1 LSRNLDKNAFYTQNS
16 KLDRAVRLM
25 KIKALAL
32 MLILWLAF
40 STLMAM
46 LPSLTKANAIP
57 PPERLPV
64 NEVYIRSN
72 GSIDPPTTSIE
83 HEGNLY
89 VLKDDILNCS
99 IIIERDNVE
108 IDGNGFLMSIPSYG
122 ERGVDGQVK
131 TAPALVGISDRANI
145 TVRNF
150 HLQHAGTGISVSS
163 SSEITVKDNKITQCL
178 WGITLY
184 SSSRCY
190 LTGNTLEDNEYGSYG
205 AKSNEISYNNNQFS
219 DCSDGILAHFSNS
232 LVIGNIFSEC
242 GTAVKYLEYSN
253 LVVGN
258 TFQEN
263 ANAIYTIRPDNVIHH
278 NNFIDNSEDYLAT
291 ENYST
296 LFDDG
301 TEGNYWSVYK
311 GTDVNGDGLGDSPY
325 MIEYVYE
332 IVDTVFV
339 KQFGKDNYPLM
350 VPFDV
355 SAVALELPEWA
366 NQLLIPSQDDHTTT
380 EPSPTPP
387 PTGTPS
393 NSEPEPFPT
402 LPVVAASVVLS
413 VAVISTGMFVYF
425 KKRKH

>member
-1 LSRNLDKNAFYTQNS
+1 MSRNLDKNAFYAQNS
-16 KLDRAVRLM
+16 KLDRVAGLM
-25 KIKALAL
+25 EIKALAL
-32 MLILWLAF
+32 MLVLGLAL

-46 LPSLTKANAIP
+46 SLSLAKANAIP

-64 NEVYIRSN
+64 KEVYIRSD
-72 GSIDPPTTSIE
+72 GSIDPPTTPIE
-83 HEGNLY
+83 REGDLY

-99 IIIERDNVE
+99 IVVERDNVE

-122 ERGVDGQVK
+122 ERGSDGQVK
-131 TAPALVGISDRANI
+131 TAPALVGMSDRANI

-150 HLQHAGTGISVSS
+150 RLQHAGTGISVST

-178 WGITLY
+178 WGITVY
-184 SSSRCY
+184 SSTRCY

-205 AKSNEISYNNNQFS
+205 AKSNEISYNNNHFS
-219 DCSDGILAHFSNS
+219 DCSDGILAYFSNS
-232 LVIGNIFSEC
+232 LVIGNIFSGC
-242 GTAVKYLEYSN
+242 GTAVKYPEYSN

-263 ANAIYTIRPDNVIHH
+263 ANAIYTIRPDNEIHH

-291 ENYST
+291 GNYST
-296 LFDDG
+296 IFDDG
-301 TEGNYWSVYK
+301 AEGNYWSDYK
-311 GTDVNGDGLGDSPY
+311 GADVNGDGVGDSPY
-325 MIEYVYE
+325 IIEYVYE

-366 NQLLIPSQDDHTTT
+366 NQLLISSQDDHTTT

-387 PTGTPS
+387 PTATPS
-393 NSEPEPFPT
+393 NKEPEPLPT
-402 LPVVAASVVLS
+402 LPIVGVSVTS
-413 VAVISTGMFVYF
+413 VAVISIGLLIYF
-425 KKRKH
+425 KKGKH